1 MILPEEGVDRLGW
14 FVSRR
19 GHENRSKGGPICVRW
34 MQIHLASCRPFRASH
49 FFFGFPGLKIW
60 AESRSPFGAGPS

>member
-19 GHENRSKGGPICVRW
+19 GHENRSNGGPIWCRT
-34 MQIHLASCRPFRASH
+34 IASLDR
-49 FFFGFPGLKIW
+49 GKGEL
-60 AESRSPFGAGPS
+60 GAKSDSTFSGGKRIART

>member
-19 GHENRSKGGPICVRW
+19 GHENRSNGGPICAT
-34 MQIHLASCRPFRASH
+34 MDADSSGIL
-49 FFFGFPGLKIW
+49 
-60 AESRSPFGAGPS
+60 SPFQGQPFCFWGSQG